1 MKDLTKL
8 RSVTLIY
15 NRFKSFP
22 QVLYDIVSLETVL
35 LGNNQVN
42 GVDPHRLMKLINL
55 STLDLSNNDLL
66 NVPPELGLCSSLRCL
81 SLEGNPF
88 RAPRAAIVARGTDA
102 VMEYL
107 RGRIPT

>member
-1 MKDLTKL
+1 MNESTQCLLTDP
-8 RSVTLIY
+8 
-15 NRFKSFP
+15 RFKSFP

-66 NVPPELGLCSSLRCL
+66 NVPPELGLCSSLRLVLNIVPSCL
-81 SLEGNPF
+81 NVSALCPLF
-88 RAPRAAIVARGTDA
+88 
-102 VMEYL
+102 
-107 RGRIPT
+107 